1 MNDNRSKVVIV
12 SFDLYWKRRIRS
24 NAVVPNCAV
33 NHFGFR
39 GKNKDEKGRN
49 KIQRFPEISFPINLS
64 SLDLSQPKKTQNPTP
79 ILHSFTKK
87 QFLKA
92 YFWGQNLKWTMIYIG
107 LYWAKLKKMVFLG
120 TKMVPC
126 TWSRQFKYL

>member
-24 NAVVPNCAV
+24 NAVVTNCAV

-64 SLDLSQPKKTQNPTP
+64 SLDLSQPKKN
-79 ILHSFTKK
+79 TKSDANLTFFYK
-87 QFLKA
+87 ETVSKSIFFGLKLEM
-92 YFWGQNLKWTMIYIG
+92 NND
-107 LYWAKLKKMVFLG
+107 LYWIVLSIVNKNGVF
-120 TKMVPC
+120 
-126 TWSRQFKYL
+126 